1 MATVATLNNQ
11 LMLVVTLLVCIFLF
25 SLAMFLVGSNI
36 IKVWDILGGGRLL
49 AGFSNHQKTI
59 TSICFD
65 GEHQHLLSGSL
76 DRYFWYFF
84 PVFLCVG
91 KVPGGSEI

>member
-1 MATVATLNNQ
+1 M
-11 LMLVVTLLVCIFLF
+11 
-25 SLAMFLVGSNI
+25 SLVGSNI

-76 DRYFWYFF
+76 DRYFWYFS
-84 PVFLCVG
+84 PVFLWVG
-91 KVPGGSEI
+91 KVSGGSEI

>member
-1 MATVATLNNQ
+1 
-11 LMLVVTLLVCIFLF
+11 MLECFVIGIESLLYSSSKANKRVGMVKVFFYDYL
-25 SLAMFLVGSNI
+25 SLGSNI

-65 GEHQHLLSGSL
+65 GEYRRLLSGSL
-76 DRYFWYFF
+76 DRYVVQCDAFCAWQ
-84 PVFLCVG
+84 G
-91 KVPGGSEI
+91 